1 VYEKYSII
9 VYQHSC
15 NITDEILITNIEWQ
29 TIMASTLNELGY
41 IITELLIAGPAKFEM
56 LKMTAIEA
64 QDKRAAG
71 SNKKARKLQ
80 PGLVFQI
87 S

>member
-1 VYEKYSII
+1 
-9 VYQHSC
+9 
-15 NITDEILITNIEWQ
+15 
-29 TIMASTLNELGY
+29 MASTLNELGY
-41 IITELLIAGPAKFEM
+41 IITELLIPGPAKFER
-56 LKMTAIEA
+56 LKMTDIEA
-64 QDKRAAG
+64 QDKRSDE